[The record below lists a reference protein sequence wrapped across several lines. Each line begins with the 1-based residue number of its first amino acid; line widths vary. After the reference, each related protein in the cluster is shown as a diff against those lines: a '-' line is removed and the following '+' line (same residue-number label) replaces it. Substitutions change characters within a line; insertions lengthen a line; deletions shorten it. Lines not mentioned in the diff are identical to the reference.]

1 MAPIGVARRI
11 APCYFGRVAARRPAR
26 LDGMF
31 VPRADEVVTN
41 VYQVSLPGTSVFML
55 LDDEVTIVDSGWRGT
70 GRSVLESLARLG
82 RHRSEVSNIVVTHHH
97 SDHLGDAAYLSERC
111 SARVAVHRDE
121 APFVQGD
128 VTPPSPF
135 TNRVLGR
142 LISPLVASRKPRPV
156 AVDLTLEDGDVL
168 DGMRVVHSPGHTPGS
183 ISIHL
188 PRRGLLI
195 VGDAL
200 EHRRGRLGFHPAT
213 SRPTWGRPSG
223 RSESWLSWTSTC
235 SASAIFRRSEAG
247 RGQSCGDSV
256 SRSIS
261 RGE

>member
-1 MAPIGVARRI
+1 
-11 APCYFGRVAARRPAR
+11 
-26 LDGMF
+26 MF
-31 VPRADEVVTN
+31 VPRASEVVTN

-82 RHRSEVSNIVVTHHH
+82 RHRSEVSTIVVTHHH

-135 TNRVLGR
+135 TNRALGR
-142 LISPLVASRKPRPV
+142 LMSPLVASRKPRPV

-168 DGMRVVHSPGHTPGS
+168 GGVQVVHSPGHTPGS
-183 ISIHL
+183 ISVHL
-188 PRRGLLI
+188 PRRGLLM

-200 EHRRGRLGFHPAT
+200 EHRRGRLGL
-213 SRPTWGRPSG
+213 PSSHFTADMG
-223 RSESWLSWTSTC
+223 QAKRSIRKLAELDFDVLCFSHYPPIRGGAAPILRRFSESL
-235 SASAIFRRSEAG
+235 
-247 RGQSCGDSV
+247 D
-256 SRSIS
+256 
-261 RGE
+261 

>member
-1 MAPIGVARRI
+1 
-11 APCYFGRVAARRPAR
+11 
-26 LDGMF
+26 MF
-31 VPRADEVVTN
+31 VPRASEVVTN

-82 RHRSEVSNIVVTHHH
+82 RHPSEVSNIVVTHHH

-183 ISIHL
+183 ISVHL
-188 PRRGLLI
+188 PHRGLLM

-200 EHRRGRLGFHPAT
+200 EHRRGRLGTAIQPLHRGHGAGQAVDPKAGGAGLRRALLQPFSADPRQGGANPA
-213 SRPTWGRPSG
+213 
-223 RSESWLSWTSTC
+223 E
-235 SASAIFRRSEAG
+235 I
-247 RGQSCGDSV
+247 Q
-256 SRSIS
+256 
-261 RGE
+261 